1 MSQNDVSLKEAPAQV
16 SSEESWAGKLEIKN
30 ILCAVDFSEFSL
42 RAFRYAAGIARH
54 FRARL
59 LLQHTVHV
67 SPALFLEGTD
77 MTAARDTIQ
86 AARHEA
92 EKTLR
97 RLVDQSGAEPSE
109 VFLLVNEGDIRDRIL
124 ETIAEQKIDLL
135 VMGTHGH
142 KGFNRLVLGSIA
154 EHMVHEAICPVLV
167 VSQPK
172 TEFVALEDTEP
183 VHLKTILAATDFS
196 PNSGRALTYAL
207 RWASEWAGKVVLF
220 HAVEKETP
228 TAMKGIQDLLPEYNP
243 YFAKQV
249 NEAWAK
255 IHTVIPA
262 AARARC
268 EAAYEVRQGN
278 PKEQILQYAA
288 ELKPDLIVMGAR
300 GFGKTAVAWGST
312 ISGVVRDGRFPVL
325 AVRHLTD

>member
-1 MSQNDVSLKEAPAQV
+1 MAQNDVSLKEAPVPV
-16 SSEESWAGKLEIKN
+16 SSEESWTGKLEIKN

-42 RAFRYAAGIARH
+42 RAFRYAVGIARH
-54 FRARL
+54 FRSRL
-59 LLQHTVHV
+59 MLQHTVHV

-77 MTAARDTIQ
+77 MTVARDTIQ

-167 VSQPK
+167 VSRPK
-172 TEFVALEDTEP
+172 TEFVTLEDTEP

-196 PNSGRALTYAL
+196 PNS
-207 RWASEWAGKVVLF
+207 
-220 HAVEKETP
+220 
-228 TAMKGIQDLLPEYNP
+228 
-243 YFAKQV
+243 
-249 NEAWAK
+249 
-255 IHTVIPA
+255 
-262 AARARC
+262 
-268 EAAYEVRQGN
+268 
-278 PKEQILQYAA
+278 
-288 ELKPDLIVMGAR
+288 
-300 GFGKTAVAWGST
+300 
-312 ISGVVRDGRFPVL
+312 DG
-325 AVRHLTD
+325 H